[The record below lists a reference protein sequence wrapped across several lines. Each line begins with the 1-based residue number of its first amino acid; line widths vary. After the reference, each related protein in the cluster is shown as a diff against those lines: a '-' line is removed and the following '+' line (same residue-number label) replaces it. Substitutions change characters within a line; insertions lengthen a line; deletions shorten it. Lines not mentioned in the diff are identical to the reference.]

1 MTASSSCHTTKVWVL
16 LWVQFDDIF
25 FAFLFQFALI
35 VLDLNISTQCFQGK
49 NLVNVSL
56 TELYKF
62 TFTNFTLFFQFSLVF
77 RFHTMFSQNKTCEN
91 VSLTKPWLFKQV
103 PLTIFFVAFFQFAQ
117 VFRLNFHTLSS
128 QKKKLWK
135 CHSLNNLWS
144 LPGFLS
150 TLFFSLQSFDFFPHK
165 VFTENLVKMFRFGH
179 VTSLTGNWRRQSA
192 LTGVLQSVSVLR
204 PEQSAMRLLR
214 SHWKAQQILSNAN
227 WVIKRFLC
235 QQRCQIESWILELK
249 KIK

>member
-1 MTASSSCHTTKVWVL
+1 MFHSPNSTNLLSRILLFFFNFHSSFV
-16 LWVQFDDIF
+16 
-25 FAFLFQFALI
+25 
-35 VLDLNISTQCFQGK
+35 STQCFH
-49 NLVNVSL
+49 
-56 TELYKF
+56 
-62 TFTNFTLFFQFSLVF
+62 
-77 RFHTMFSQNKTCEN
+77 R
-91 VSLTKPWLFKQV
+91 TK
-103 PLTIFFVAFFQFAQ
+103 
-117 VFRLNFHTLSS
+117 
-128 QKKKLWK
+128 
-135 CHSLNNLWS
+135 
-144 LPGFLS
+144 
-150 TLFFSLQSFDFFPHK
+150 
-165 VFTENLVKMFRFGH
+165 LVKMFRSPNPDYLNKFLWRFFSLPFSNLHKCFVWTSTLYLHRKKNCGNVTRWIIYDRFPGSFQLYFSVCNRSIFFHTRFSQKILWKCFGH